1 MSLVISRVVPI
12 QRGPTSI
19 SWIFLSFR
27 PSFGSKSHLVLD
39 CMREATVRS
48 ASPHVEF
55 NSVVLWCPRR
65 DPLRVDS
72 LDESF
77 RWKSRTRASRVGTL
91 ESFISISSQ
100 SISRSSILSLSIEFT
115 LEL

>member
-19 SWIFLSFR
+19 SWIFLSLS
-27 PSFGSKSHLVLD
+27 PSFKSHLVLD
-39 CMREATVRS
+39 CIREATD
-48 ASPHVEF
+48 VEF

-77 RWKSRTRASRVGTL
+77 RRGTRASRVRTL

>member
-1 MSLVISRVVPI
+1 MSLVISSVVPI

-39 CMREATVRS
+39 CIREATD
-48 ASPHVEF
+48 VEF

>member
-27 PSFGSKSHLVLD
+27 PSFGSKSHLVLV
-39 CMREATVRS
+39 CIREATVRS

-77 RWKSRTRASRVGTL
+77 RRGTRASRVRTL